1 MAARV
6 TCSRPGWLPHEAC
19 PRWRQSTRWK
29 QLDDSRGQRFL
40 RATQPSTNSS
50 SYSRVAHLTA
60 RPNAHLLHSSPPSV
74 TGTITQ
80 LHLSRG
86 VGTLLGEDG
95 KRYTFRRNDVREVW
109 FHDLTEGARVAFEPA
124 KNLSATQVRPVSASV

>member
-1 MAARV
+1 M
-6 TCSRPGWLPHEAC
+6 
-19 PRWRQSTRWK
+19 
-29 QLDDSRGQRFL
+29 
-40 RATQPSTNSS
+40 
-50 SYSRVAHLTA
+50 
-60 RPNAHLLHSSPPSV
+60 

-80 LHLSRG
+80 LQLSRG

-124 KNLSATQVRPVSASV
+124 EYLSATHVRPVSALG